1 VVLSSQFEICLVAD
15 SPGSSSDS
23 RAVSDEVKD
32 LRRLVGDLVGTVGEL
47 KSQLNQQIAFSP
59 SRPDN
64 ISADSQSARVN
75 EASPIRRSGHLSTQD
90 VPAPSPLESSPQH
103 IGVPKQ
109 PQFVGPTRSAFS
121 IAIGEEALTQRGI
134 PEFDPPPLSGVQ
146 SPVGSPKQGPT
157 TLDAA
162 FWQRCGTDEIV
173 RLIKVF
179 QEEVESVYPCT
190 DTDYLAG
197 AASDIVTWG
206 RAPEDA
212 DPSTLTPLETLT
224 FKDFQIAKVAIA
236 TAIVIEAHGKT
247 ENSTM
252 MVDSVERNVSRIL
265 KPASDLKDLQLL
277 TILVSHTFCLALSL
291 IVPPTADI
299 PGQSIYYFHS
309 DEDLLAWRTIGL
321 AAREALVMGLH
332 RKPTVLKAFPDD
344 AQRSVATRVFWC
356 IYVLD
361 RRWSFGTS
369 LSFALQDRDIDPEL
383 PEPVCVTEPTEH

>member
-1 VVLSSQFEICLVAD
+1 M
-15 SPGSSSDS
+15 
-23 RAVSDEVKD
+23 
-32 LRRLVGDLVGTVGEL
+32 GDLVGTVGEL
-47 KSQLNQQIAFSP
+47 KTQLNQQIVFSP
-59 SRPDN
+59 SRPDH
-64 ISADSQSARVN
+64 ISVDSQSARIN
-75 EASPIRRSGHLSTQD
+75 ETPSIRGARHLPAQD

-134 PEFDPPPLSGVQ
+134 PEFDPPPPSGVQ

-173 RLIKVF
+173 RLITVF

-277 TILVSHTFCLALSL
+277 TILVSHTFSSVSSHSPLES
-291 IVPPTADI
+291 DK
-299 PGQSIYYFHS
+299 PGPEYI
-309 DEDLLAWRTIGL
+309 L
-321 AAREALVMGLH
+321 
-332 RKPTVLKAFPDD
+332 FP
-344 AQRSVATRVFWC
+344 
-356 IYVLD
+356 L
-361 RRWSFGTS
+361 
-369 LSFALQDRDIDPEL
+369 
-383 PEPVCVTEPTEH
+383 

>member
-1 VVLSSQFEICLVAD
+1 MAELNASFTLVVLCSLLTAHGIIVTSARNANSNASLWRTARAAKDALTLGRRVPTQRQAATAGALTRTGGNRSEWCYEPKYSRCFTHLLD
-15 SPGSSSDS
+15 DNSDN

-47 KSQLNQQIAFSP
+47 KTQLNQQIVFSP
-59 SRPDN
+59 SRPDH
-64 ISADSQSARVN
+64 ISVDSQPTRIN
-75 EASPIRRSGHLSTQD
+75 EASSIRGSRHLSTQD
-90 VPAPSPLESSPQH
+90 VSVSSPLESSPQH

-134 PEFDPPPLSGVQ
+134 PEFNPPPPSGVQ

-173 RLIKVF
+173 RLITVF

-277 TILVSHTFCLALSL
+277 TILVSRIFSSITVTFL
-291 IVPPTADI
+291 
-299 PGQSIYYFHS
+299 
-309 DEDLLAWRTIGL
+309 
-321 AAREALVMGLH
+321 
-332 RKPTVLKAFPDD
+332 
-344 AQRSVATRVFWC
+344 
-356 IYVLD
+356 
-361 RRWSFGTS
+361 
-369 LSFALQDRDIDPEL
+369 
-383 PEPVCVTEPTEH
+383 